1 MCGRYFIDENT
12 YDRMMEIAQE
22 AGLPVVNLS
31 GRPSQAGR
39 GEKQEEKR
47 EEKRDVL
54 PSQKVPVLTDQG
66 FCSMQWGF
74 HLQQALLINARAET
88 AAQKKTFSQSLLH
101 RRCIIP
107 AAGYYEWNPARE
119 KVTFRRRDREL
130 MFFAGL
136 YRYEEED
143 PRYCILTTRAN
154 LSTRMVHDRMPLIL
168 DKAEIADWLCRPESS
183 AALLKKEPAA
193 LDREQ
198 DYEQLTFSFD

>member
-31 GRPSQAGR
+31 GRPSRAGR
-39 GEKQEEKR
+39 EER
-47 EEKRDVL
+47 RDVL

-66 FCSMQWGF
+66 FRSMQWGF
-74 HLQQALLINARAET
+74 HMQQAGSLLINARAET